1 MDCDGHD
8 SLQIFP
14 QSKLI
19 TYQHVEPLNENP
31 MNYKNFFLFIDSI
44 FYLFLIRLVTIKK
57 KSPSN
62 LSNNHCIS
70 QRQKI
75 ILKIILKIIKI
86 AFGTNQSVSKKIFEK
101 KFKGFYMQ

>member
-1 MDCDGHD
+1 
-8 SLQIFP
+8 
-14 QSKLI
+14 
-19 TYQHVEPLNENP
+19 

-57 KSPSN
+57 IKSPSN

-75 ILKIILKIIKI
+75 ILKIIFKIIKK

-101 KFKGFYMQ
+101 NLKGFYMQ